1 MPYIYKITNLINNKI
16 YIGKTSYTIDKRFKE
31 HISDSKR
38 ERYEKRPLYDAMN
51 KYGIENFI
59 VEEVEK
65 VENDDIASEREQYWI
80 NKLRTYVGFKD
91 CNGYNATLGGDSK
104 RYYNYKEIADKYLE
118 LKSEKEVM
126 KYFHCD
132 WKTVQSACLEN
143 NIKISDNRKRQGIRK
158 FNSDK
163 TEYKDYTS
171 ISEAAK
177 DFPEKDPETAR
188 KNISR
193 AVNEGTKGY
202 GYYWIKIDNIAD
214 KV

>member
-1 MPYIYKITNLINNKI
+1 MPYIYKITNLINNKM

-38 ERYEKRPLYDAMN
+38 KRCEKRPLYDAMN

-65 VENDDIASEREQYWI
+65 IENDDIASEREQYWI

-91 CNGYNATLGGDSK
+91 CKGYNATLGGDSK

-118 LKSEKEVM
+118 LKSKKEVM

-132 WKTVQSACLEN
+132 GKTVQLACLEN
-143 NIKISDNRKRQGIRK
+143 NIKILDNKKRQGVRR
-158 FNSDK
+158 FNLDK

-177 DFPEKDPETAR
+177 DFSEKDPETAR

-193 AVNEGTKGY
+193 AVHEGTKGY

-214 KV
+214 KI